1 MRELL
6 KSRVYR
12 LELRFEIVE
21 RPSDVPRG
29 LSEISSMRALAL
41 PEGRDCDPHFP
52 YTTLEAVGLER
63 RTERVSA
70 GGLCDVHHDG
80 KSVGLEVL
88 IGSLG
93 RTCGYAREAASE
105 YRKEG

>member
-1 MRELL
+1 MCELL

-12 LELRFEIVE
+12 LELRFESVD

-29 LSEISSMRALAL
+29 LPEISSMRALAL
-41 PEGRDCDPHFP
+41 PEGLDCGPHFP
-52 YTTLEAVGLER
+52 YTTLEAVSLER
-63 RTERVSA
+63 RTERVSV

-80 KSVGLEVL
+80 ESAGLEVL
-88 IGSLG
+88 IGSLV
-93 RTCGYAREAASE
+93 RTCGYARGVASE